1 MGSEPEQWTVTGF
14 LFFLLP
20 SSRGSHKM
28 LPSNYRQHLFEI
40 YDYGLEMCSCQ
51 ESVCGGSRG
60 GSGGSVE
67 PPKLNVM

>member
-51 ESVCGGSRG
+51 ESVQYDSSRHFQF
-60 GSGGSVE
+60 
-67 PPKLNVM
+67 